1 MEKLKLEDFKKYV
14 KEEYNCD
21 ISTKE
26 SANPDT
32 FDNIFNGNFIN
43 TDLMVDKILNNKIL
57 RIKLERYLLLK

>member
-1 MEKLKLEDFKKYV
+1 MGKLKLDDFKKYV

-43 TDLMVDKILNNKIL
+43 TDLMVVEHTPNLKIRRFTYAL
-57 RIKLERYLLLK
+57 YSV

>member
-1 MEKLKLEDFKKYV
+1 MGKLKLDDFKKYV

-43 TDLMVDKILNNKIL
+43 TDLMVVEHTPNL
-57 RIKLERYLLLK
+57 

>member
-1 MEKLKLEDFKKYV
+1 MGKLKLDDFKKYV

-43 TDLMVDKILNNKIL
+43 TDLMVDKVGVIPIIEK
-57 RIKLERYLLLK
+57 

>member
-32 FDNIFNGNFIN
+32 FDNIFNGNFN
-43 TDLMVDKILNNKIL
+43 TELLTDKILSKNSKK
-57 RIKLERYLLLK
+57 RK

>member
-1 MEKLKLEDFKKYV
+1 MGKPELNDFKKYV

-32 FDNIFNGNFIN
+32 FDNIFNGNFLN
-43 TDLMVDKILNNKIL
+43 TP
-57 RIKLERYLLLK
+57 RI